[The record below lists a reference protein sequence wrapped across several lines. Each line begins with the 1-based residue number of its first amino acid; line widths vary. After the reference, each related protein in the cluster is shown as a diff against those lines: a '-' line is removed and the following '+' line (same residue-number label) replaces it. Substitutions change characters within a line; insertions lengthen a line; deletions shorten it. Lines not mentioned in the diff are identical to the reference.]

1 MDFEEEYLR
10 KFEQFVRNSRQ
21 TGTYQFIF
29 LKSLFYLAGKSDEHP
44 KPNINWGLDWIKKDG
59 KSLKVDLN
67 FIAVLYIKYY
77 WDMLY
82 KFRLK
87 QAQPNNEYA
96 DDVNIHKNFKDESG
110 EPKQPP
116 KKIAELAADVP
127 EYNTLREDVIYGN
140 PSKHIRS
147 SFNEVLFALDNK
159 GFFKARNPS
168 ARNSAIPRNT
178 CLEFDLEV
186 PNFFQ
191 KYAYQSI
198 LDHAINYMLTKHLE
212 KINKFIPQIAKKVL
226 IEIPRGHLHGREKE
240 EYDRLYQSSEF
251 FNCFYC
257 NQRLRVRRG
266 EPARDHVIPFDYV
279 LSDELYNSVPS
290 CQSCNSTKSN
300 RLPDKEI
307 LNKVIERNE
316 TLTLGSRRDYSEA
329 EFRKLYRNC
338 KESYNGNR
346 PMFRFQS

>member
-1 MDFEEEYLR
+1 MKRF
-10 KFEQFVRNSRQ
+10 
-21 TGTYQFIF
+21 
-29 LKSLFYLAGKSDEHP
+29 
-44 KPNINWGLDWIKKDG
+44 
-59 KSLKVDLN
+59 
-67 FIAVLYIKYY
+67 
-77 WDMLY
+77 
-82 KFRLK
+82 
-87 QAQPNNEYA
+87 
-96 DDVNIHKNFKDESG
+96 
-110 EPKQPP
+110 
-116 KKIAELAADVP
+116 
-127 EYNTLREDVIYGN
+127 
-140 PSKHIRS
+140 
-147 SFNEVLFALDNK
+147 SF
-159 GFFKARNPS
+159 
-168 ARNSAIPRNT
+168 
-178 CLEFDLEV
+178 LEFDLEV

-198 LDHAINYMLTKHLE
+198 LDHTINYMLTKHLE

-279 LSDELYNSVPS
+279 LSDELYNYVPS

-316 TLTLGSRRDYSEA
+316 TLTPESRRDYSEA

-338 KESYNGNR
+338 DESYNGDR
-346 PMFRFQS
+346 PTFHFQS